1 MYNNGNSSKNVTGA
15 SIVDGTVANADIDA
29 SAAIAQ
35 SKLATLVI
43 TDAEV
48 ADNALSGDKIDAG
61 IISNFQSTGIDD
73 RGSTAKRV
81 CIDDTGFGIGTTS
94 PTQKL
99 HVDSGN
105 ALVKSVYDAGGST
118 EAFVYLATRSSG
130 NWRNAY
136 IGESGPDLVFGNG
149 GTGTDHTNATE
160 KMRLLS
166 TGGITFNGD
175 TAAANALDDYEEGTF
190 SGTTLGSTYSGV
202 YTKIGDTVSVR
213 VECTIAGGNY
223 GVAVLPFTPS
233 EFIGVL
239 PFSNSTS
246 SNTDFVQTYLA
257 TTGMYLYSRAGA
269 QIVSIPAGTIRF
281 MLTYKT

>member
-1 MYNNGNSSKNVTGA
+1 MYNNGNSSKNVTG
-15 SIVDGTVANADIDA
+15 SSVVDGSLENADY
-29 SAAIAQ
+29 
-35 SKLATLVI
+35 
-43 TDAEV
+43 
-48 ADNALSGDKIDAG
+48 ADNAISGDKVDGG

-73 RGSTAKRV
+73 RLPTGKILTLST
-81 CIDDTGFGIGTTS
+81 TGIEVAGGITTDGITETSSGKVGIGR
-94 PTQKL
+94 
-99 HVDSGN
+99 
-105 ALVKSVYDAGGST
+105 SVPSVTLD
-118 EAFVYLATRSSG
+118 VQ
-130 NWRNAY
+130 
-136 IGESGPDLVFGNG
+136 
-149 GTGTDHTNATE
+149 GTGVNLRNPSYYSGTYSLNLNQDSATGDFKVKYYGNE
-160 KMRLLS
+160 RFRVRAN
-166 TGGITFNGD
+166 GGITFNGD